1 MALSIMKRA
10 LDEFKISPLKT
21 TIPLY
26 RKIMDDSAFQSG
38 EFDTG
43 FINKFVQEEDE
54 DDD

>member
-1 MALSIMKRA
+1 MKRA
-10 LDEFKISPLKT
+10 LQEFNVYPLKT

-26 RKIMDDSAFQSG
+26 MQVMNDPYFIKG

-43 FINKFVQEEDE
+43 FIQKYLPEKDE